1 MQIFYQPIILLTD
14 VDRICFFIISS
25 YNISDSQGENKNTST
40 KKKSFI
46 EEAYS
51 AKCVE
56 ISVVN
61 GSTAGP
67 VGFLPF
73 VQPAQ
78 VAFHIHYCSPLHHHR
93 CHSRHRQG
101 AHHWQVRVLVA
112 SKLWQCCVAQCRPW
126 LCCTLLLDCICV
138 QQQYSSPIRQR
149 EINLL
154 FFSPSTYHWL

>member
-14 VDRICFFIISS
+14 VDRICFLNFNISS
-25 YNISDSQGENKNTST
+25 YNISDSQGE
-40 KKKSFI
+40 KKSFI

-56 ISVVN
+56 ISVIN

-73 VQPAQ
+73 VQPAH
-78 VAFHIHYCSPLHHHR
+78 VAFHRHYCSPLHHHR

-101 AHHWQVRVLVA
+101 SHHWQVGVPVA

-138 QQQYSSPIRQR
+138 QQHYSRPIRQR
-149 EINLL
+149 EIHLL
-154 FFSPSTYHWL
+154 FLSPSMYHRL